1 MEVLQGAQEPWS
13 LWLPLAL
20 SDDEQN
26 HQHADWALR
35 NPPLTTMDKAP
46 RIQLHYNNFEI
57 TQANHGNPNM
67 DSPDVIPSPARQVT
81 IVSDQWGTNV

>member
-1 MEVLQGAQEPWS
+1 
-13 LWLPLAL
+13 
-20 SDDEQN
+20 
-26 HQHADWALR
+26 
-35 NPPLTTMDKAP
+35 MDKAR

-57 TQANHGNPNM
+57 AQANHDNPNV